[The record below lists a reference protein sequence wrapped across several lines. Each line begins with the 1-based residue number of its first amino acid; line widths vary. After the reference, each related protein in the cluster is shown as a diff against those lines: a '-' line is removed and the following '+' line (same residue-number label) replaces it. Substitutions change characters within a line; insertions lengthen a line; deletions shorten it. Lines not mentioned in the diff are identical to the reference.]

1 MFKKWE
7 SDVQFWRKYLVRIS
21 VGNTARAISEADA
34 LTFV

>member
-7 SDVQFWRKYLVRIS
+7 SDIQFWGKYLVRIS
-21 VGNTARAISEADA
+21 VGNTACTISEAAA

>member
-7 SDVQFWRKYLVRIS
+7 SDIQFWGRYLVRIF
-21 VGNTARAISEADA
+21 VGNTACAILEAAA